1 MIKTKATQHSSK
13 AETYLVE
20 TEGEQERRQQQ
31 QQRVQVHL
39 KNSDGE
45 ELHTTLPRALVR
57 DHLHIYRDCCLN
69 RCQSLKTRS
78 VNIQG

>member
-1 MIKTKATQHSSK
+1 MTKTKATPSSK
-13 AETYLVE
+13 AETYLME

-31 QQRVQVHL
+31 QRVRVHL

-57 DHLHIYRDCCLN
+57 DHLHIYRGCRLN
-69 RCQSLKTRS
+69 QSQSLKTRS